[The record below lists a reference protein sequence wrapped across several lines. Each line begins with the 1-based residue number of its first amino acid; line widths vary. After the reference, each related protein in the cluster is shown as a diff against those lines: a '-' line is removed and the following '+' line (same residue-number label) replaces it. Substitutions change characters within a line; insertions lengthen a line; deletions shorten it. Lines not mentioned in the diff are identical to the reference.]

1 MYLILFL
8 NPRKMLLQIKK
19 NLSTVLTGYYL
30 GENTNGVSFSPDIV
44 WFFVS
49 ENNDWHQSF

>member
-1 MYLILFL
+1 
-8 NPRKMLLQIKK
+8 MLLQIKK